1 MTAAS
6 VNLFVVRT
14 PLQLFNATEARDRL
28 HAGEHNA
35 LLMQYGSPVDRELME
50 GLLDDGWQVVRRYAF
65 TGLRRRFYAWL
76 LAPWLRQLGRP
87 QVLYIGLITHLPL
100 HVANFCAPQTLR
112 LLDDG
117 NETLL
122 IARRL
127 AELRHSSPKR
137 RRWLERLFAQRL
149 DTGVLASIKAFSIYN
164 TEPLGLPRL
173 ANDYRMFRQRVSDLP
188 VRRCTVFIG
197 SNLVGNYFKGE
208 AEFLQ
213 VLSKVRER
221 WQGELIYCPHR
232 YESQQLRDR
241 IRALGFELL
250 LPDTILEHAFMRAGW
265 RPEGL
270 ATFRST
276 AVDTLGRI
284 YGLPGVMIEMPLDSI
299 IADKQNELELVWEAF
314 QASGGRVLMT
324 SDTTPWSLFDTDP
337 LS

>member
-1 MTAAS
+1 MPARGSFGHCAARA
-6 VNLFVVRT
+6 VLAAA
-14 PLQLFNATEARDRL
+14 Q
-28 HAGEHNA
+28 A
-35 LLMQYGSPVDRELME
+35 LRVS
-50 GLLDDGWQVVRRYAF
+50 
-65 TGLRRRFYAWL
+65 
-76 LAPWLRQLGRP
+76 
-87 QVLYIGLITHLPL
+87 
-100 HVANFCAPQTLR
+100 
-112 LLDDG
+112 
-117 NETLL
+117 
-122 IARRL
+122 
-127 AELRHSSPKR
+127 

-149 DTGVLASIKAFSIYN
+149 DTGVLARVSAFSIYN

-173 ANDYRMFRQRVSDLP
+173 ANDYRMFRQRVKALS

-213 VLSKVRER
+213 VLGKVRER
-221 WQGELIYCPHR
+221 WPGELIYCPHR
-232 YESQQLRDR
+232 YESQQLRER

>member
-1 MTAAS
+1 MTATP

-28 HAGEHNA
+28 HAGERNA
-35 LLMQYGSPVDRELME
+35 LLMQYGSAVDRELME
-50 GLLDDGWQVVRRYAF
+50 GLLDGGWQAVQRYAF
-65 TGLRRRFYAWL
+65 TGLRRRLYAWL

-100 HVANFCAPQTLR
+100 HVANFCAPQSLR

-127 AELRHSSPKR
+127 SELRQHPPKR
-137 RRWLERLFAQRL
+137 RRWLERLLGQCL
-149 DTGVLASIKAFSIYN
+149 DTRVLAGASAFSIYD

-173 ANDYRMFRQRVSDLP
+173 VNDYRVFRQRVGALP
-188 VRRCTVFIG
+188 ARSCTVFIG

-208 AEFLQ
+208 MEFLQ
-213 VLSKVRER
+213 VLTEVRER
-221 WQGELIYCPHR
+221 WPGELMYCPHR
-232 YESQQLRDR
+232 YESQALRER
-241 IRALGFELL
+241 IQALGFELF

-276 AVDTLGRI
+276 AVDTLARI
-284 YGLPGVMIEMPLDSI
+284 YGLPGVMVEMPRASI
-299 IADKQNELELVWEAF
+299 IAAKQDELDAVWQTFRAG
-314 QASGGRVLMT
+314 GGRVLR
-324 SDTTPWSLFDTDP
+324 
-337 LS
+337 LSEAESWTLAP